1 MKKVLPSAGLYV
13 ITPDALCHSEPLL
26 LKAVQAAIRGSAVM
40 VQYRDKINDADTRLR
55 QAKALGRALSAEK
68 PDAIYASDLQ
78 RAQMTAQHVADA
90 HQMNVLLDPALRER
104 CYGAFEGLMY
114 EEITQRYPAEFA
126 AWHARD
132 LHMRF
137 PAGERDAETLQEF
150 HQRSVSALERIAR
163 RHAQGCI
170 VVVTHGGVLDCVYR
184 EATGMPVEAKRDFE
198 TINAAINRLRWD
210 GERFVLL
217 QWADT
222 SHLESAGLDE
232 IDRTHP
238 AA

>member
-1 MKKVLPSAGLYV
+1 MEILLIRHGETAWNRVRRMQGHV
-13 ITPDALCHSEPLL
+13 DTPLNEE
-26 LKAVQAAIRGSAVM
+26 G
-40 VQYRDKINDADTRLR
+40 LR
-55 QAKALGRALSAEK
+55 QARALGRALSAEK
-68 PDAIYASDLQ
+68 PDAIYSSDLQ
-78 RAQMTAQHVADA
+78 RAQMTAQPVAEA
-90 HQMNVLLDPALRER
+90 HQMSILLDPELRER

-114 EEITQRYPAEFA
+114 EEITQRYPEEFA

-137 PAGERDAETLQEF
+137 PAGEREAETLQEF
-150 HQRSVSALERIAR
+150 HQRSVNALERIAR
-163 RHAQGCI
+163 RHSQGRV

-184 EATGMPVEAKRDFE
+184 EATGMSVEARRDFE
-198 TINAAINRLRWD
+198 TLNAAINRLRWD
-210 GERFVLL
+210 GERFILL
-217 QWADT
+217 QWADI

>member
-1 MKKVLPSAGLYV
+1 MEILLIRHGETAWNRVRRMQGHV
-13 ITPDALCHSEPLL
+13 DTPLNEE
-26 LKAVQAAIRGSAVM
+26 G
-40 VQYRDKINDADTRLR
+40 LR
-55 QAKALGRALSAEK
+55 QARALGLAMASKK
-68 PDAIYASDLQ
+68 PDAIYSSDLQ
-78 RAQMTAQHVADA
+78 RARMTAQPVADA
-90 HQMNVLLDPALRER
+90 HQMNIVFDTELRER

-114 EEITQRYPAEFA
+114 EEITQRYPEEFA

-132 LHMRF
+132 LHLRF
-137 PAGERDAETLQEF
+137 PAGERQAETLQEF
-150 HQRSVSALERIAR
+150 HDRSVMALERIAR
-163 RHAQGCI
+163 RHAQSQTV

-184 EATGMPVEAKRDFE
+184 AATGMPVEARRDFE

-210 GERFVLL
+210 GNRFILL
-217 QWADT
+217 QWADV

>member
-1 MKKVLPSAGLYV
+1 MEILLIRHGETAWNRVRRMQGHV
-13 ITPDALCHSEPLL
+13 DTPLNEE
-26 LKAVQAAIRGSAVM
+26 G
-40 VQYRDKINDADTRLR
+40 LR
-55 QAKALGRALSAEK
+55 QARALGRALASVK
-68 PDAIYASDLQ
+68 PDAIYSSDLQ
-78 RAQMTAQHVADA
+78 RARMTAQPVADA
-90 HQMNVLLDPALRER
+90 HQMAVMLDVELRER

-114 EEITQRYPAEFA
+114 EEITQRYPQEFA

-137 PAGERDAETLQEF
+137 PSGEREAETLQEF
-150 HQRSVSALERIAR
+150 HQRSVTALERIAR
-163 RHAQGCI
+163 RHSQGQI

-184 EATGMPVEAKRDFE
+184 AATGMPVNARRDFE

-210 GERFVLL
+210 GERFTLL
-217 QWADT
+217 QWADI

>member
-1 MKKVLPSAGLYV
+1 MKKACGRPGHSGGRCLQKSL
-13 ITPDALCHSEPLL
+13 TP
-26 LKAVQAAIRGSAVM
+26 
-40 VQYRDKINDADTRLR
+40 
-55 QAKALGRALSAEK
+55 
-68 PDAIYASDLQ
+68 
-78 RAQMTAQHVADA
+78 AQPIADA
-90 HQMNVLLDPALRER
+90 HQMTIVLDPELRER

-114 EEITQRYPAEFA
+114 EEITQRYPKEFA

-132 LHMRF
+132 LHLRF

-163 RHAQGCI
+163 RHAQGRI
-170 VVVTHGGVLDCVYR
+170 VVITHGGVLDCVYR
-184 EATGMPVEAKRDFE
+184 EATGMSVEAKRDFE

-210 GERFVLL
+210 GKRFVLL
-217 QWADT
+217 QWADI

>member
-1 MKKVLPSAGLYV
+1 MEILLIRHGETAWNRVRRMQGHV
-13 ITPDALCHSEPLL
+13 DTPLNEE
-26 LKAVQAAIRGSAVM
+26 G
-40 VQYRDKINDADTRLR
+40 LR
-55 QAKALGRALSAEK
+55 QAKALGRALATER

-78 RAQMTAQHVADA
+78 RARMTAQPVADA
-90 HQMNVLLDPALRER
+90 HRIAIIFDPTLRER

-114 EEITQRYPAEFA
+114 EEITERYPEQFA

-132 LHMRF
+132 LHLRF
-137 PAGERDAETLQEF
+137 PAGEREAETLQEF
-150 HQRSVSALERIAR
+150 HQRSVTALERIAR
-163 RHAQGCI
+163 RHSQGRI

-184 EATGMPVEAKRDFE
+184 AATGMPVDARRDFE
-198 TINAAINRLRWD
+198 TLNAAINRLRWD
-210 GERFVLL
+210 GERFILQ
-217 QWADT
+217 QWADV